1 MKKISRLLLPC
12 SLILILL
19 AAACAPS
26 EGTATPGADET
37 LIAGLTSSPAATDS
51 TLTAETATTSTSAT
65 SATTETPTVVA
76 TQPAAT
82 TDTTLT
88 PSTPV
93 TGDVILLACQ
103 FCVDTMAHALLVMP
117 ETTTFEVI
125 EFSATIS
132 SSDTDSGCNTV
143 DTFSDRQVVLCRAPE
158 NTSFTMNLCANGTDC
173 TELVVDLQACPV
185 ATNPQTPIATAT
197 DTLQPGAAT
206 NTPGTSVTTTP
217 SPSTLPSET
226 PTP

>member
-1 MKKISRLLLPC
+1 MKKISRLFLPC

-51 TLTAETATTSTSAT
+51 TLTAGTETTSTAGTATTPTA
-65 SATTETPTVVA
+65 ETPTA
-76 TQPAAT
+76 
-82 TDTTLT
+82 DTTQLT
-88 PSTPV
+88 PTINTTLTPV
-93 TGDVILLACQ
+93 TGDVILLTCQ

-117 ETTTFEVI
+117 ATTTFEVI
-125 EFSATIS
+125 AFSASIS

-143 DTFSDRQVVLCRAPE
+143 DTFNDRQVVLCRAPE
-158 NTSFTMNLCANGTDC
+158 NTSFTMNLCANGGTDC
-173 TELVVDLQACPV
+173 TELVVDLQSCPV
-185 ATNPQTPIATAT
+185 TTTQTGVPTETAT
-197 DTLQPGAAT
+197 LVPGVAT
-206 NTPGTSVTTTP
+206 NTPGVGVTSTP